1 MGRRGGGRSRGG
13 GGGGLFGGGKGGGF
27 FGKKKAPAQSRS
39 KTTMPARAP
48 KKQNQP
54 APMQQRQGGGLGD
67 TLKQGMAFGAGSAI
81 MHTVIGGAGR
91 MLTGGGGSEEGNE
104 GVQEQAAA
112 QVDQFEGKACG
123 INQKRLYACLN
134 KNDGDAA
141 ACQYFFDSLREC
153 QDNLKY
159 QNGHQ

>member
-1 MGRRGGGRSRGG
+1 MSASY
-13 GGGGLFGGGKGGGF
+13 
-27 FGKKKAPAQSRS
+27 KKDQ
-39 KTTMPARAP
+39 KTYAAST
-48 KKQNQP
+48 QES
-54 APMQQRQGGGLGD
+54 MQEALLAAKELDEAIRNIN
-67 TLKQGMAFGAGSAI
+67 TLS
-81 MHTVIGGAGR
+81 H
-91 MLTGGGGSEEGNE
+91 
-104 GVQEQAAA
+104 
-112 QVDQFEGKACG
+112 QFEGKACG